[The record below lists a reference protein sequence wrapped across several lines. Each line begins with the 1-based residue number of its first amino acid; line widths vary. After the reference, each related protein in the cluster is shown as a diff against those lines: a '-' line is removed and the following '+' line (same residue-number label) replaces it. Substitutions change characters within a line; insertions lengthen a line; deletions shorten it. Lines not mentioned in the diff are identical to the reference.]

1 MTNKYSKRFTEK
13 KLNLIQS
20 LAKQNNKTIRK
31 SVIVN
36 ELWNNKD
43 FQSQFYINQ
52 ALEFCKDKRIKVIDD
67 YNKTLTEM
75 LEGIATLT
83 RMANENNNKLTDQE
97 IVDVL
102 ASKYT
107 LNKNKLK
114 SVFAHFNRLN
124 IEIISI
130 DEKSEEEVNNINE
143 EFDKILNSI
152 DKPINLE
159 EFDEELE
166 EEIIGEIKE
175 EVEEL
180 EELEESDDE
189 EDNDKNY
196 EYYSDDSFKSYLNSI
211 VAQNLPL
218 LTLEEEAELS
228 KRAQNGDKWASDKMA
243 QSNLKLVVSIA
254 KHYNGLGIDLL
265 DLIQEGNIGL
275 MTAIQKYNP
284 DLGFRFSTYAT
295 HWIRQAI
302 TRAVANSSRTIRM
315 PVHAVEQ
322 ARINNKA
329 IILLTEELGRT
340 PTFQEVADYIN
351 ENKLF
356 NSSTKHIT
364 AEQVQLYWTYYDA
377 NSVVS
382 FNIPVGEEEDSTLID
397 FIEDE
402 SMSVEE
408 QAIQTELKSLINTIL
423 NDVLTERERDIIC
436 KRMGIGYTDY
446 MTLEQ
451 IAVLY
456 GVTRERIRQ
465 IEAKAIRKL
474 RRSGKVK
481 RLLHDFGES
490 RNMFNWY

>member
-1 MTNKYSKRFTEK
+1 MTNKYGKRFTEK
-13 KLNLIQS
+13 KLNLIES

-43 FQSQFYINQ
+43 FQKQYYIDI

-75 LEGIATLT
+75 LEGVATLT
-83 RMANENNNKLTDQE
+83 RRAKENNNKLTDQE

-102 ASKYT
+102 SEKYT

-114 SVFAHFNRLN
+114 SVFAYFNKLN
-124 IEIISI
+124 VEIISI
-130 DEKSEEEVNNINE
+130 EEETISENNDVEININE
-143 EFDKILNSI
+143 EIDKILNYVETSDI
-152 DKPINLE
+152 ELDGEL
-159 EFDEELE
+159 DEELDSIDIE
-166 EEIIGEIKE
+166 ETET
-175 EVEEL
+175 
-180 EELEESDDE
+180 E
-189 EDNDKNY
+189 EDTNSYDL
-196 EYYSDDSFKSYLNSI
+196 YSDDSFKSYLNAI

-218 LTLEEEAELS
+218 LTLEEEIELAR
-228 KRAQNGDKWASDKMA
+228 RAQKGDKEASDKMA
-243 QSNLKLVVSIA
+243 KSNLKLVVSIA
-254 KHYNGLGIDLL
+254 KHYIGLGVDLL
-265 DLIQEGNIGL
+265 DLVQEGNIGL
-275 MTAIQKYNP
+275 MTAVQKYNP

-329 IILLTEELGRT
+329 IAILSEELGRT

-364 AEQVQLYWTYYDA
+364 PEQVQLYWTYYDA

-402 SMSVEE
+402 SMSVED
-408 QAIQTELKSLINTIL
+408 QAIQTELRNIINIIL
-423 NDVLTERERDIIC
+423 NEVLSEKEADIIR

-451 IAVLY
+451 IAILY

-465 IEAKAIRKL
+465 IEEKAIRKL

-481 RLLHDFGES
+481 RLLQDFGGF
-490 RNMFNWY
+490 RNMYSWY